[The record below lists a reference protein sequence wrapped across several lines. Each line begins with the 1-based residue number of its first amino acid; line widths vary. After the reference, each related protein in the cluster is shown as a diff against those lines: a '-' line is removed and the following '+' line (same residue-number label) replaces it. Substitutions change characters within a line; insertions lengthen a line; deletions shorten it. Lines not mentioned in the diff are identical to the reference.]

1 MGKRL
6 EKVLCTH
13 TQGYANGQQKH
24 ENELSLIIHQEN
36 KN

>member
-6 EKVLCTH
+6 EKVLRTH